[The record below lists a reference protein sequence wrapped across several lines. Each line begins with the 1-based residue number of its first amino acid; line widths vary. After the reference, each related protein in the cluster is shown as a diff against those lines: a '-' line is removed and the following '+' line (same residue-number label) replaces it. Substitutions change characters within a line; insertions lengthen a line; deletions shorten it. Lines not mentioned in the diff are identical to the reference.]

1 MNKPKYCSWDVRDL
15 ASDYNWLELSDQRD
29 ISNLRFEIDQLVD
42 CTVKVNF
49 TLSINLSSGFVTVH
63 SEKDNLIYSHFC
75 SDFGEIEKL
84 FNISQNHAL
93 IEKVKN
99 SRNSSSEQSKDN
111 FSRNPS
117 NKVLVKDNPDQFSK
131 LQSILQNWDSE
142 EAI

>member
-1 MNKPKYCSWDVRDL
+1 MKS
-15 ASDYNWLELSDQRD
+15 
-29 ISNLRFEIDQLVD
+29 ISANLNVMIKT
-42 CTVKVNF
+42 CVKAAK
-49 TLSINLSSGFVTVH
+49 TLI
-63 SEKDNLIYSHFC
+63 I
-75 SDFGEIEKL
+75 DFGEIEKL

-142 EAI
+142 EAL